1 MDNRLFFVIGDL
13 VANVVCG
20 TLAGLVAWAI
30 VGTGWN
36 MWLAM
41 FAMMGLIMKY
51 GNLREDGIAKS
62 AFVYA
67 DAMMMQ
73 RQKGICC

>member
-1 MDNRLFFVIGDL
+1 MHDEPELRDIF
-13 VANVVCG
+13 
-20 TLAGLVAWAI
+20 
-30 VGTGWN
+30 
-36 MWLAM
+36 AM

-67 DAMMMQ
+67 DAMMEQ
-73 RQKGICC
+73 RHKGQASVNTGRADGSH

>member
-1 MDNRLFFVIGDL
+1 MKDEPELRDIF
-13 VANVVCG
+13 
-20 TLAGLVAWAI
+20 
-30 VGTGWN
+30 
-36 MWLAM
+36 AM

-67 DAMMMQ
+67 DAMMWQ
-73 RQKGICC
+73 RQNGEASVNTGRADGSHRGSQENHS